1 MPSPPPDPIL
11 SGGIAGA
18 KRLKRGAT
26 SSISLG
32 QPWISA
38 RVQTMDE
45 ARPALPCSP
54 VVKRS
59 ADRLLF
65 LARHGETAWNQAG
78 RWQGKTDIPLSD
90 AGRAQARALG
100 ACLVGRGIVEV
111 HASDLQR
118 AAETAE
124 IVAGMLGIA
133 PLKVDARLR
142 ERGFGCFEGFTPAE
156 CAERYPEAW
165 ARYVADRRATPP
177 GGEPQ
182 TEVAA
187 RAVAALTEL
196 ACAPRAARRTDAGG
210 IARRHDPNLHPRS
223 HGYATPPLENGA
235 LFVARW
241 AGERFVSVTRA

>member
-1 MPSPPPDPIL
+1 
-11 SGGIAGA
+11 
-18 KRLKRGAT
+18 
-26 SSISLG
+26 
-32 QPWISA
+32 
-38 RVQTMDE
+38 MDE
-45 ARPALPCSP
+45 ARRALPCSRIVNGP
-54 VVKRS
+54 

-196 ACAPRAARRTDAGG
+196 ARAPRAADGPT
-210 IARRHDPNLHPRS
+210 LVVS
-223 HGYATPPLENGA
+223 HGGTIRTFIHEVTGTPPPPLENGA

-241 AGERFVSVTRA
+241 AGERFVSVTRAS